1 MNKLMTSAA
10 ASVLALAIGTT
21 AAHAQAQLV
30 GVQGVDDRITDIEDR
45 VRDDQARA
53 EDSARF
59 GNQQFAPGWTG
70 SMAMSFSAQRGN
82 SDDRD
87 LSVAGRFNYNVGQ
100 WNHSF
105 GLGLELGKAGGVRT
119 KGEGFAVY
127 DANYYIAD
135 DFYVFGLGRVETTR
149 MPASATTPAN
159 RTTDAFIGFGPG
171 YRIVNT
177 EDAAVRV
184 QAGPGWRYNR
194 NHITGVTSKE
204 LGGIVSAR
212 AYYRIA
218 DGVFLTNNADIL
230 RSKVG
235 TIAEN
240 DFGISVGQLE
250 GLSTRFSVRTN
261 YNSANTG
268 KKTDHT
274 FGVSL
279 VYGFR

>member
-10 ASVLALAIGTT
+10 ASVLGLAIGTT
-21 AAHAQAQLV
+21 AANAQAQLV
-30 GVQGVDDRITDIEDR
+30 GVQALDDRITDIETA

-53 EDSARF
+53 EDRARF
-59 GNQQFAPGWTG
+59 GNEQFVPGWTG
-70 SMAMSFSAQRGN
+70 SLAMSFSANRGN
-82 SDDRD
+82 SDARD
-87 LSVAGRFNYNVGQ
+87 MSLAGRFNYNVGQ
-100 WNHSF
+100 WNHSL
-105 GLGLELGKAGGVRT
+105 GLGLELGRSGGIRT
-119 KGEGFAVY
+119 KADGFAVY

-135 DFYVFGLGRVETTR
+135 DFYVFGLGRVESDR
-149 MPASATTPAN
+149 MPGN

-171 YRIVNT
+171 YRIINT
-177 EDAAVRV
+177 EDAAWRV

-194 NHITGVTSKE
+194 DHIAGTSTNE
-204 LGGIVSAR
+204 LGGIVSSR
-212 AYYRIA
+212 AYYRIM
-218 DGVFLTNNADIL
+218 DGVFATNNTDVL

-268 KKTDHT
+268 KKTDHV

>member
-30 GVQGVDDRITDIEDR
+30 GVQGVDDRIADIETR

-70 SMAMSFSAQRGN
+70 SMAMSFSANRGN
-82 SDDRD
+82 SDARD
-87 LSVAGRFNYNVGQ
+87 MSLAGRFNYNVGQ
-100 WNHSF
+100 WNHSL
-105 GLGLELGKAGGVRT
+105 GLGLELGKSGGTRT
-119 KGEGFAVY
+119 KADGFAVY
-127 DANYYIAD
+127 DANYYVAD
-135 DFYVFGLGRVETTR
+135 DFYVFGLGRVESDR
-149 MPASATTPAN
+149 MPGN

-171 YRIVNT
+171 YRIINT
-177 EDAAVRV
+177 EDAAWRV

-194 NHITGVTSKE
+194 DHTTSVSTSE
-204 LGGIVSAR
+204 LGGIVSSR
-212 AYYRIA
+212 AYYRIT
-218 DGVFLTNNADIL
+218 DGVFATNNTDIL
-230 RSKVG
+230 RSKIG

-240 DFGISVGQLE
+240 DFGISVGQME

-268 KKTDHT
+268 KKTDHV